1 MRVPILLYIKWNDSK
16 QFYEMKEYLDEL
28 LRLLR
33 YDSLY
38 PPQEI
43 ALSKGVMNGN
53 SILVTTPT
61 SSGKTLIGLMGMINI
76 LNKRKK
82 VVYLTPLKALATE
95 KFNEFNIIKNLS
107 YYNDR
112 KIKIAISTGDYDSS
126 GSELIDKD
134 IIILTNEKMDSILR
148 HDSNWINNV
157 GLFIIDEIHLLTER
171 ERGPTLEIILTKIKL
186 MPQKPQI
193 IGISATVSNSD
204 EVAEW
209 LTCESIQSNWR
220 PTELIEG
227 VYNYGK
233 VTMNNGTSYDI
244 DNIGIL
250 DNSTNAI
257 TSLAMDSITNG
268 GGQSLVFAE
277 TRKRTVSLAKKTSE
291 IVSKFLDKPSKQLA
305 QKTGVEILKEGD
317 DTELNRTLS
326 STVANGVGFHHAGL
340 GAKSRQIVEKA
351 FRNGIVK
358 ILFATPTLAAGV
370 NLPARRVIITSI
382 FRYDYEFGGN
392 VPMSVLQYKQICGR
406 AGRPA
411 YDKYGEAIIIAD
423 SRTNPEDLYN
433 HFVLGVPEPIVSQL
447 MDERALRVHVLG
459 ILASKPK
466 MLKSELLHFFEQTFL
481 SKYQGSQ
488 TIGFEIE
495 SLLTFLTNEK
505 LIIMRNDLLMPT
517 KFGKRVS
524 LLYID
529 PKTGIKFK
537 KNLDSY
543 KGNIYDINNFSAN
556 RYENNVINF
565 LYWICDCYDFYPK
578 LTLRQNETA
587 HFQRLFDKHKLDSY
601 GLSNYDYSLKS
612 LVILLEWLDESSEAN
627 LNEKIGVE
635 PGDLHRMVETTY
647 WLLYCL
653 YEIAKLVERKD
664 LLPEINILR
673 LRIKHGV
680 KSELIPLIQL
690 EGIGRIRA
698 RSLYRAGITDVAMI
712 EKISESKLGS
722 IPKIGVKLAK
732 KLKSQIKN

>member
-1 MRVPILLYIKWNDSK
+1 
-16 QFYEMKEYLDEL
+16 MKEYLDEL
-28 LRLLR
+28 LKSLK

-38 PPQEI
+38 PPQEL

-53 SILVTTPT
+53 NVLVTTPT

-76 LNKRKK
+76 LNKGKK

-95 KFNEFNIIKNLS
+95 KFNEFKVITDLSCFRNRRVNIG
-107 YYNDR
+107 
-112 KIKIAISTGDYDSS
+112 ISTGDYDSS
-126 GSELIDKD
+126 GSELVDKD
-134 IIILTNEKMDSILR
+134 VIILTNEKMDSILR
-148 HDSNWINNV
+148 HDSNWIYNV

-193 IGISATVSNSD
+193 IGISATISNSD

-209 LTCESIQSNWR
+209 LTCEPIQSNWR

-233 VTMNNGTSYDI
+233 VTMNDGTNYDI
-244 DNIGIL
+244 DNIGIS
-250 DNSTNAI
+250 DNSTSGI
-257 TSLAMDSITNG
+257 TSLAMDSITND

-291 IVSKFLDKPSKQLA
+291 IVAKILDKNSIKLA

-326 STVANGVGFHHAGL
+326 STVAKGVGFHHAGL

-382 FRYDYEFGGN
+382 FRYDYQYGGN

-459 ILASKPK
+459 VIASKPK
-466 MLKSELLHFFEQTFL
+466 MLKSELLYFFEQTFL
-481 SKYQGSQ
+481 SKYQGNQIIS
-488 TIGFEIE
+488 FEIE
-495 SLLTFLTNEK
+495 SLLTYLSDEK
-505 LIIMRNDLLMPT
+505 LIIMRNDLLIAT
-517 KFGKRVS
+517 KFGKRIS

-529 PKTGIKFK
+529 PKTGIQFK
-537 KNLDSY
+537 NNLDTYS
-543 KGNIYDINNFSAN
+543 GNKHNIHDINSNKH
-556 RYENNVINF
+556 ENNVINF

-578 LTLRQNETA
+578 LTLRQNETEY
-587 HFQRLFDKHKLDSY
+587 FQRLFQKHKLGSY
-601 GLSNYDYSLKS
+601 GLSNIDYTLKN
-612 LVILLEWLDESSEAN
+612 LVILLEWIDESSEAN

-653 YEIAKLVERKD
+653 YEIAKLIERKD

-673 LRIKHGV
+673 LRIRHGV

-722 IPKIGVKLAK
+722 IPKIGVKLAR

>member
-1 MRVPILLYIKWNDSK
+1 
-16 QFYEMKEYLDEL
+16 MKEYLDEL
-28 LRLLR
+28 LKSLK

-38 PPQEI
+38 PPQEL

-53 SILVTTPT
+53 NVLVTTPT

-76 LNKRKK
+76 LNKGKK

-95 KFNEFNIIKNLS
+95 KFNEFKVITDLSCFRNRRVNIG
-107 YYNDR
+107 
-112 KIKIAISTGDYDSS
+112 ISTGDYDSS
-126 GSELIDKD
+126 GSELVDKD
-134 IIILTNEKMDSILR
+134 VIILTNEKMDSILR
-148 HDSNWINNV
+148 HDPNWIYDV

-209 LTCESIQSNWR
+209 LTCEPIQSNWR

-233 VTMNNGTSYDI
+233 VTMNDGTNYDI
-244 DNIGIL
+244 DNIGIS
-250 DNSTNAI
+250 DNSTSGI
-257 TSLAMDSITNG
+257 TSLAMDSITND

-291 IVSKFLDKPSKQLA
+291 IVAKILDKNSIKLA

-326 STVANGVGFHHAGL
+326 STVAKGVGFHHAGL

-382 FRYDYEFGGN
+382 FRYDYQYGGN

-433 HFVLGVPEPIVSQL
+433 HFVLGVPEPIASQL

-459 ILASKPK
+459 VIASKPK
-466 MLKSELLHFFEQTFL
+466 MLKSELLYFFEQTFL
-481 SKYQGSQ
+481 SKYQGNQIIS
-488 TIGFEIE
+488 FEIE
-495 SLLTFLTNEK
+495 SLLTYLSDEK
-505 LIIMRNDLLMPT
+505 LIIMRNDLLIAT
-517 KFGKRVS
+517 KFGKRIS

-529 PKTGIKFK
+529 PKTGIQFK
-537 KNLDSY
+537 NNLDTYS
-543 KGNIYDINNFSAN
+543 GNKHNIHDINFNKH
-556 RYENNVINF
+556 ENNVIYF

-578 LTLRQNETA
+578 LTLRQNETEY
-587 HFQRLFDKHKLDSY
+587 FQRLFQKHNLGSY
-601 GLSNYDYSLKS
+601 GLSNIDYTLKN
-612 LVILLEWLDESSEAN
+612 LVILLEWIDESSEGN

-653 YEIAKLVERKD
+653 YEIAKLIERKD

-673 LRIKHGV
+673 LRIRHGV

-722 IPKIGVKLAK
+722 IPKIGVKLAR

>member
-1 MRVPILLYIKWNDSK
+1 
-16 QFYEMKEYLDEL
+16 MKEYLDEL
-28 LRLLR
+28 LKSLK

-38 PPQEI
+38 PPQEL
-43 ALSKGVMNGN
+43 ALSKGVTNGN
-53 SILVTTPT
+53 NVLVTTPT

-76 LNKRKK
+76 LNKGKK

-95 KFNEFNIIKNLS
+95 KFNEFKVITDLSCFRNRRVNIG
-107 YYNDR
+107 
-112 KIKIAISTGDYDSS
+112 ISTGDYDSS
-126 GSELIDKD
+126 GSELVDKD
-134 IIILTNEKMDSILR
+134 VIILTNEKMDSILR
-148 HDSNWINNV
+148 HDPNWIYDV

-204 EVAEW
+204 QVAEW
-209 LTCESIQSNWR
+209 LTCEPIQSNWR

-233 VTMNNGTSYDI
+233 VTMNDGTNYDI
-244 DNIGIL
+244 DNIGIT
-250 DNSTNAI
+250 DNTNSAI
-257 TSLAMDSITNG
+257 TSLAMDSITND

-291 IVSKFLDKPSKQLA
+291 IVAKFLDKTSIKLA

-326 STVANGVGFHHAGL
+326 STVAKGVGFHHAGL

-382 FRYDYEFGGN
+382 FRYDYQYGGN
-392 VPMSVLQYKQICGR
+392 VPMSILQYKQICGR

-459 ILASKPK
+459 VIASKPK
-466 MLKSELLHFFEQTFL
+466 MLKSELLYFFEQTFL
-481 SKYQGSQ
+481 SKYQGNQ
-488 TIGFEIE
+488 TIIFEIG
-495 SLLTFLTNEK
+495 SLLTYLRDEK
-505 LIIMRNDLLMPT
+505 LIIMRNDLLIAT
-517 KFGKRVS
+517 KFGKRIS

-529 PKTGIKFK
+529 PKTGIQFK
-537 KNLDSY
+537 NNLDSY
-543 KGNIYDINNFSAN
+543 DGNKYDINDINSN
-556 RYENNVINF
+556 KHENNNVINF

-578 LTLRQNETA
+578 LSLRQNETEY
-587 HFQRLFDKHKLDSY
+587 FQRLFEKHELGSF
-601 GLSNYDYSLKS
+601 GLSNYDYSLKN
-612 LVILLEWLDESSEAN
+612 LVILLEWIDESSEAN

-647 WLLYCL
+647 WLLHCL
-653 YEIAKLVERKD
+653 YEIAKLIERKD

-673 LRIKHGV
+673 IRIRHGV

>member
-1 MRVPILLYIKWNDSK
+1 
-16 QFYEMKEYLDEL
+16 MKEYLDEL
-28 LRLLR
+28 LKSLK

-38 PPQEI
+38 PPQEL

-53 SILVTTPT
+53 NVLVTTPT

-76 LNKRKK
+76 LNKGKK

-95 KFNEFNIIKNLS
+95 KFNEFKVITDLSCFRNRRVNIG
-107 YYNDR
+107 
-112 KIKIAISTGDYDSS
+112 ISTGDYDSS
-126 GSELIDKD
+126 GSELVDKD
-134 IIILTNEKMDSILR
+134 VIILTNEKMDSILR
-148 HDSNWINNV
+148 HDPNWIYDV

-193 IGISATVSNSD
+193 IGISATISNSD

-209 LTCESIQSNWR
+209 LTCEPIQSNWR

-233 VTMNNGTSYDI
+233 VTMNDGTNYDI
-244 DNIGIL
+244 DNIGIF
-250 DNSTNAI
+250 DNSTSGI
-257 TSLAMDSITNG
+257 TSLAMDSITND

-291 IVSKFLDKPSKQLA
+291 IVAKILDKNSIKLA

-326 STVANGVGFHHAGL
+326 STVAKGVGFHHAGL

-382 FRYDYEFGGN
+382 FRYDYQYGGN

-459 ILASKPK
+459 VIASKPK
-466 MLKSELLHFFEQTFL
+466 MLKSELLYFFEQTFL
-481 SKYQGSQ
+481 SKYQGNQIIS
-488 TIGFEIE
+488 FEIE
-495 SLLTFLTNEK
+495 SLLTYLSDEK
-505 LIIMRNDLLMPT
+505 LIIMRNDLLIAT
-517 KFGKRVS
+517 KFGKRIS

-529 PKTGIKFK
+529 PKTGIQFK
-537 KNLDSY
+537 NNLDTYS
-543 KGNIYDINNFSAN
+543 GNKHNIHDINSNKH
-556 RYENNVINF
+556 ENTVINF

-578 LTLRQNETA
+578 LTLRQNETEY
-587 HFQRLFDKHKLDSY
+587 FQRLFQKHKLGSY
-601 GLSNYDYSLKS
+601 GLSNIDYTLKN
-612 LVILLEWLDESSEAN
+612 LVILLEWIDESSEAN

-653 YEIAKLVERKD
+653 YEIAKLIERKD

-673 LRIKHGV
+673 LRIRHGV

-722 IPKIGVKLAK
+722 IPKIGVKLAR

>member
-1 MRVPILLYIKWNDSK
+1 
-16 QFYEMKEYLDEL
+16 MKEYLDEL
-28 LRLLR
+28 LKSLK

-38 PPQEI
+38 PPQEL

-53 SILVTTPT
+53 NVLVTTPT

-76 LNKRKK
+76 LNMGKK

-95 KFNEFNIIKNLS
+95 KFNEFKIITDLSCFRNRRVNIG
-107 YYNDR
+107 
-112 KIKIAISTGDYDSS
+112 ISTGDYDSS
-126 GSELIDKD
+126 GSELVNKD
-134 IIILTNEKMDSILR
+134 VIILTNEKMDSILR
-148 HDSNWINNV
+148 HDSNWIYDV

-209 LTCESIQSNWR
+209 LTCEPIQSNWR

-233 VTMNNGTSYDI
+233 VTMNDGTNYDI
-244 DNIGIL
+244 DNIGIS
-250 DNSTNAI
+250 DNTTSAI
-257 TSLAMDSITNG
+257 TSLAMDSITND

-291 IVSKFLDKPSKQLA
+291 IVAKFLDKTSIKLA

-317 DTELNRTLS
+317 DTELTRTLS
-326 STVANGVGFHHAGL
+326 STVAKGVGFHHAGL

-382 FRYDYEFGGN
+382 FRYDYQYGGN

-459 ILASKPK
+459 VIASKPK
-466 MLKSELLHFFEQTFL
+466 MLKSELLYFFEQTFL
-481 SKYQGSQ
+481 SKYQENQ
-488 TIGFEIE
+488 TISFEIE
-495 SLLTFLTNEK
+495 SLLTYLRDEK
-505 LIIMRNDLLMPT
+505 LIIMRNDLLIAT
-517 KFGKRVS
+517 KFGKRIS

-529 PKTGIKFK
+529 PKTGIQFK
-537 KNLDSY
+537 NNLDSY
-543 KGNIYDINNFSAN
+543 DGNKYDINDINSN
-556 RYENNVINF
+556 KHENNNVINF

-578 LTLRQNETA
+578 LSLRQNETEY
-587 HFQRLFDKHKLDSY
+587 FQRLFEKHKLGSY
-601 GLSNYDYSLKS
+601 GLSNYDYSLKN
-612 LVILLEWLDESSEAN
+612 LVILLEWIDESSEAN

-647 WLLYCL
+647 WLLHCL
-653 YEIAKLVERKD
+653 YEIAKLIERKD

-673 LRIKHGV
+673 IRIRHGV

>member
-1 MRVPILLYIKWNDSK
+1 
-16 QFYEMKEYLDEL
+16 MKEYLDEL
-28 LRLLR
+28 LKSLK

-38 PPQEI
+38 PPQEL

-53 SILVTTPT
+53 NVLVTTPT

-76 LNKRKK
+76 LNKGKK

-95 KFNEFNIIKNLS
+95 KFNEFKVITDLSCFRNRRVNIG
-107 YYNDR
+107 
-112 KIKIAISTGDYDSS
+112 ISTGDYDSS
-126 GSELIDKD
+126 GSELVDKD
-134 IIILTNEKMDSILR
+134 VIILTNEKMDSILR
-148 HDSNWINNV
+148 HDPNWIYDV

-209 LTCESIQSNWR
+209 LTCEPIQSNWR

-233 VTMNNGTSYDI
+233 VTMNDGTNYDI
-244 DNIGIL
+244 DNIGIS
-250 DNSTNAI
+250 DNSTSAI
-257 TSLAMDSITNG
+257 TSLAMDSITND

-291 IVSKFLDKPSKQLA
+291 IVAKFLDKTSIKLA

-326 STVANGVGFHHAGL
+326 STVAKGVGFHHAGL

-382 FRYDYEFGGN
+382 FRYDYQYGGN

-459 ILASKPK
+459 VIASNPK
-466 MLKSELLHFFEQTFL
+466 MLKSELLYFFEQTFL
-481 SKYQGSQ
+481 TKYQGNQIIS
-488 TIGFEIE
+488 FEIE
-495 SLLTFLTNEK
+495 SLLTYLRDEK
-505 LIIMRNDLLMPT
+505 LIIMRNDLLFAT
-517 KFGKRVS
+517 KFGKRIS

-529 PKTGIKFK
+529 PKTGIQFK
-537 KNLDSY
+537 NNLDTYS
-543 KGNIYDINNFSAN
+543 GNKHNIHDINSNKH
-556 RYENNVINF
+556 ENNVINF

-578 LTLRQNETA
+578 LTLRQNETEY
-587 HFQRLFDKHKLDSY
+587 FQRLFQKHKLGSY
-601 GLSNYDYSLKS
+601 GLSNIDYTLKN
-612 LVILLEWLDESSEAN
+612 LVILLEWIDESSEAN

-653 YEIAKLVERKD
+653 YEIAKLIERKD

-673 LRIKHGV
+673 LRIRHGV

-722 IPKIGVKLAK
+722 IPKIGVKLAR

>member
-1 MRVPILLYIKWNDSK
+1 
-16 QFYEMKEYLDEL
+16 MKEYLDEL
-28 LRLLR
+28 LKSLK

-38 PPQEI
+38 PPQEL

-53 SILVTTPT
+53 NVLVTTPT

-76 LNKRKK
+76 LNKGKK

-95 KFNEFNIIKNLS
+95 KFNEFKVITDLSCFRNRRVNIG
-107 YYNDR
+107 
-112 KIKIAISTGDYDSS
+112 ISTGDYDSS
-126 GSELIDKD
+126 GSELVDKD
-134 IIILTNEKMDSILR
+134 VIILTNEKMDSILR
-148 HDSNWINNV
+148 HDPNWIYDV

-204 EVAEW
+204 QVAEW
-209 LTCESIQSNWR
+209 LTCEPIQSNWR

-233 VTMNNGTSYDI
+233 VTMNDGTNYDI
-244 DNIGIL
+244 DNIGIS
-250 DNSTNAI
+250 DNSTSGI
-257 TSLAMDSITNG
+257 TSLAMDSITND

-291 IVSKFLDKPSKQLA
+291 IVAKFLDKTSIKLA

-326 STVANGVGFHHAGL
+326 STVAKGVGFHHAGL

-382 FRYDYEFGGN
+382 FRYDYQYGGN
-392 VPMSVLQYKQICGR
+392 VPMSILQYKQICGR

-459 ILASKPK
+459 VIASKPK
-466 MLKSELLHFFEQTFL
+466 MLKSELLYFFEQTFL
-481 SKYQGSQ
+481 SKYQGNQ
-488 TIGFEIE
+488 TIIFEIG
-495 SLLTFLTNEK
+495 SLLTYLRDEK
-505 LIIMRNDLLMPT
+505 LIIMRNDLLIAT
-517 KFGKRVS
+517 KFGKRIS

-529 PKTGIKFK
+529 PKTGIQFK
-537 KNLDSY
+537 NNLDSY
-543 KGNIYDINNFSAN
+543 DGNKYDINDINSN
-556 RYENNVINF
+556 KHENNNVINF

-578 LTLRQNETA
+578 LSLRQNETEY
-587 HFQRLFDKHKLDSY
+587 FQRLFEKHKLGSF
-601 GLSNYDYSLKS
+601 GLSNYDYSLKN
-612 LVILLEWLDESSEAN
+612 LVILLEWIDESTEAN

-647 WLLYCL
+647 WLLHCL
-653 YEIAKLVERKD
+653 YEIAKLIERKD

-673 LRIKHGV
+673 IRIRHGV

-722 IPKIGVKLAK
+722 IPKIGVKLAR

>member
-1 MRVPILLYIKWNDSK
+1 
-16 QFYEMKEYLDEL
+16 MKEYLDEL
-28 LRLLR
+28 LKSLK

-38 PPQEI
+38 PPQEL

-53 SILVTTPT
+53 NVLVTTPT

-76 LNKRKK
+76 LNKGKK

-95 KFNEFNIIKNLS
+95 KFNEFKVITDLSCFRNRRVNIG
-107 YYNDR
+107 
-112 KIKIAISTGDYDSS
+112 ISTGDYDSS
-126 GSELIDKD
+126 GSELVDKD
-134 IIILTNEKMDSILR
+134 VIILTNEKMDSILR
-148 HDSNWINNV
+148 HDSNWIYNV

-209 LTCESIQSNWR
+209 LTCEPIQSNWR

-233 VTMNNGTSYDI
+233 VTMNDGTNYHI
-244 DNIGIL
+244 DNIGIS
-250 DNSTNAI
+250 DNTTSAI
-257 TSLAMDSITNG
+257 TSLAMDSITND

-291 IVSKFLDKPSKQLA
+291 IVAKFLDKTSIKLA

-317 DTELNRTLS
+317 DTELTRTLS
-326 STVANGVGFHHAGL
+326 STVAKGVGFHHAGL

-382 FRYDYEFGGN
+382 FRYDYQYGGN

-459 ILASKPK
+459 VIASKPK
-466 MLKSELLHFFEQTFL
+466 MLKSELLYFFEQTFL
-481 SKYQGSQ
+481 SKYQGNQ
-488 TIGFEIE
+488 TISFEIE
-495 SLLTFLTNEK
+495 SLLTYLRDEK
-505 LIIMRNDLLMPT
+505 LIIMRNDLLIAT
-517 KFGKRVS
+517 KFGKRIS

-529 PKTGIKFK
+529 PKTGIQFK
-537 KNLDSY
+537 NNLDSY
-543 KGNIYDINNFSAN
+543 DGNKYDINDINSN
-556 RYENNVINF
+556 KHENNNVINF

-578 LTLRQNETA
+578 LSLRQNETEY
-587 HFQRLFDKHKLDSY
+587 FQRLFEKHKLGSY
-601 GLSNYDYSLKS
+601 GLSNYDYSLKN
-612 LVILLEWLDESSEAN
+612 LVILLEWIDESSEAN

-647 WLLYCL
+647 WLLHCL
-653 YEIAKLVERKD
+653 YEIAKLIERKD

-673 LRIKHGV
+673 IRIRHGV

>member
-1 MRVPILLYIKWNDSK
+1 
-16 QFYEMKEYLDEL
+16 MKEYLNEL
-28 LRLLR
+28 LESLQ
-33 YDSLY
+33 YESLY
-38 PPQEI
+38 PPQEL

-53 SILVTTPT
+53 NVLVTTPT

-76 LNKRKK
+76 LKKGKK
-82 VVYLTPLKALATE
+82 VVYLTPLKALASE
-95 KFNEFNIIKNLS
+95 KFNEFKVIANLS
-107 YYNDR
+107 CFRNR
-112 KIKIAISTGDYDSS
+112 KINIGISTGDYDST
-126 GSELIDKD
+126 GSELVNKD
-134 IIILTNEKMDSILR
+134 VIILTNEKMDSILR
-148 HDSNWINNV
+148 HDSNWIYDV

-209 LTCESIQSNWR
+209 LTCEPIKSNWR

-233 VTMNNGTSYDI
+233 VTMNDGTNYDI
-244 DNIGIL
+244 DNIGIS
-250 DNSTNAI
+250 DNSTTGI
-257 TSLAMDSITNG
+257 TSLAMDSITKD

-291 IVSKFLDKPSKQLA
+291 IVAKNLDKTSIKLA

-317 DTELNRTLS
+317 DTELDRTLS
-326 STVANGVGFHHAGL
+326 STVSKGVGFHHAGL
-340 GAKSRQIVEKA
+340 GTKSRQIVEKA

-370 NLPARRVIITSI
+370 NLPARRVIISSI
-382 FRYDYEFGGN
+382 FRYDYQYGGN

-423 SRTNPEDLYN
+423 SRTNPQDLYN
-433 HFVLGVPEPIVSQL
+433 HYVLGVPEPIVSQL

-459 ILASKPK
+459 VIASKPK
-466 MLKSELLHFFEQTFL
+466 MLKSELLYFFEQTFL
-481 SKYQGSQ
+481 SKYQGNQ
-488 TIGFEIE
+488 TISFEIE
-495 SLLTFLTNEK
+495 SLLTYLGDEK
-505 LIIMRNDLLMPT
+505 LIIIRNDLLIAT
-517 KFGKRVS
+517 KFGKRIS

-529 PKTGIKFK
+529 PKTGIQFK
-537 KNLDSY
+537 NNLDTY
-543 KGNIYDINNFSAN
+543 NGNKYNISNINTKVHES
-556 RYENNVINF
+556 NVINF

-578 LTLRQNETA
+578 LMLRQNETEY
-587 HFQRLFDKHKLDSY
+587 FQRLFEKHRLGSY
-601 GLSNYDYSLKS
+601 GLSSYDYTLKN
-612 LVILLEWLDESSEAN
+612 LVILLEWIDESSEAN

-653 YEIAKLVERKD
+653 YEIAKLIERKD
-664 LLPEINILR
+664 LLLEINILR
-673 LRIKHGV
+673 LRIRHGV

-690 EGIGRIRA
+690 QGIGRIRA
-698 RSLYRAGITDVAMI
+698 RSLYKAGITEVAMI
-712 EKISESKLGS
+712 ENISESKLGS
-722 IPKIGVKLAK
+722 IPKIGVKLAR

>member
-1 MRVPILLYIKWNDSK
+1 MEKYLQDLLK
-16 QFYEMKEYLDEL
+16 L
-28 LRLLR
+28 LK

-38 PPQEI
+38 PPQEL

-53 SILVTTPT
+53 NVLVTTPT

-76 LNKRKK
+76 LNKGKK

-95 KFNEFNIIKNLS
+95 KFNEFKVITDLS
-107 YYNDR
+107 CFRNR
-112 KIKIAISTGDYDSS
+112 RVKIGISTGDYDSS
-126 GSELIDKD
+126 GSELVDKD
-134 IIILTNEKMDSILR
+134 VIILTNEKMDSISR
-148 HDSNWINNV
+148 HDPNWIYNV

-209 LTCESIQSNWR
+209 LTCEPIQSNWR

-233 VTMNNGTSYDI
+233 VTMNDGTNYDI
-244 DNIGIL
+244 DNIGIS
-250 DNSTNAI
+250 DNSTSAI
-257 TSLAMDSITNG
+257 TSLAMDSITND

-291 IVSKFLDKPSKQLA
+291 IVAKFLDKTSLKLA

-326 STVANGVGFHHAGL
+326 STVAKGVGFHHAGL

-382 FRYDYEFGGN
+382 FRYDYQYGGN

-459 ILASKPK
+459 VIASKPK
-466 MLKSELLHFFEQTFL
+466 MLLKSELLYFFEQTFL
-481 SKYQGSQ
+481 SKYQGNQ
-488 TIGFEIE
+488 TISFEIE
-495 SLLTFLTNEK
+495 SLLTYLSDEK
-505 LIIMRNDLLMPT
+505 LIIMRNDLLIAT
-517 KFGKRVS
+517 KFGKRIS

-529 PKTGIKFK
+529 PKTGIQFK

-543 KGNIYDINNFSAN
+543 NGNKYDINDISSNKL
-556 RYENNVINF
+556 ENNVINF

-578 LTLRQNETA
+578 LTLRQNETEY
-587 HFQRLFDKHKLDSY
+587 FQRLFEKHKLGSY
-601 GLSNYDYSLKS
+601 GLSNYDYSLKN
-612 LVILLEWLDESSEAN
+612 LVILLEWIDELSEAN

-653 YEIAKLVERKD
+653 YEIAKLIERKD

-673 LRIKHGV
+673 LRIRHGV
-680 KSELIPLIQL
+680 KLELIPLIQL

-722 IPKIGVKLAK
+722 IPKIGVKLAR
-732 KLKSQIKN
+732 KLKSQIKS

>member
-1 MRVPILLYIKWNDSK
+1 
-16 QFYEMKEYLDEL
+16 MKEYLDEL
-28 LRLLR
+28 LKSLK

-38 PPQEI
+38 PPQEL

-53 SILVTTPT
+53 NVLVTTPT

-76 LNKRKK
+76 LNKGKK

-95 KFNEFNIIKNLS
+95 KFNEFKVITDLSCFRNRRVNIG
-107 YYNDR
+107 
-112 KIKIAISTGDYDSS
+112 ISTGDYDSS
-126 GSELIDKD
+126 GSELVDKD
-134 IIILTNEKMDSILR
+134 VIILTNEKMDSILR
-148 HDSNWINNV
+148 HDPNWIYDV

-204 EVAEW
+204 QVAEW
-209 LTCESIQSNWR
+209 LTCEPIQSNWR

-233 VTMNNGTSYDI
+233 VTMNDGTNYDI
-244 DNIGIL
+244 DNIGIS
-250 DNSTNAI
+250 DNSTSGI
-257 TSLAMDSITNG
+257 TSLAMDSITND

-291 IVSKFLDKPSKQLA
+291 IVAKILDKNSIKLA

-326 STVANGVGFHHAGL
+326 STVAKGVGFHHAGL

-382 FRYDYEFGGN
+382 FRYDYQYGGN
-392 VPMSVLQYKQICGR
+392 VPMSILQYKQICGR

-459 ILASKPK
+459 VIASKPK
-466 MLKSELLHFFEQTFL
+466 MFKSELLYFFEQTFL
-481 SKYQGSQ
+481 SKYQGNQIIS
-488 TIGFEIE
+488 FEVE
-495 SLLTFLTNEK
+495 SLLTYLSDEK
-505 LIIMRNDLLMPT
+505 LIIMRNDLLIAT
-517 KFGKRVS
+517 KFGKRIS

-529 PKTGIKFK
+529 PKTGIQFK
-537 KNLDSY
+537 NNLDTYS
-543 KGNIYDINNFSAN
+543 GNKHNIHDINSNKH
-556 RYENNVINF
+556 ENNVINF

-578 LTLRQNETA
+578 LTLRQNETEY
-587 HFQRLFDKHKLDSY
+587 FQRLFQKHKLGSY
-601 GLSNYDYSLKS
+601 GLSNIDYTLKN
-612 LVILLEWLDESSEAN
+612 LVILLEWIDESSEAN

-653 YEIAKLVERKD
+653 YEIAKLIERKD

-673 LRIKHGV
+673 LRIRHGV

-722 IPKIGVKLAK
+722 IPKIGVKLAR

>member
-1 MRVPILLYIKWNDSK
+1 
-16 QFYEMKEYLDEL
+16 MKEYLDEL
-28 LRLLR
+28 LKSLK

-38 PPQEI
+38 PPQEL

-53 SILVTTPT
+53 NVLVTTPT

-76 LNKRKK
+76 LNKGKK

-95 KFNEFNIIKNLS
+95 KFNEFKVITDLSCFRNRRVNIG
-107 YYNDR
+107 
-112 KIKIAISTGDYDSS
+112 ISTGDYDSS
-126 GSELIDKD
+126 GSELVDKD
-134 IIILTNEKMDSILR
+134 VIILTNEKMDSILR
-148 HDSNWINNV
+148 HDPNWIYDV

-209 LTCESIQSNWR
+209 LTCEPIQSNWR

-233 VTMNNGTSYDI
+233 VTMNDGMNYDI
-244 DNIGIL
+244 ENIGIS
-250 DNSTNAI
+250 DNSNSGI
-257 TSLAMDSITNG
+257 TSLAMDSITND

-291 IVSKFLDKPSKQLA
+291 IVAKILDKNSIKLA

-326 STVANGVGFHHAGL
+326 STVAKGVGFHHAGL

-382 FRYDYEFGGN
+382 FRYDYQYGGN

-459 ILASKPK
+459 VIASKPK
-466 MLKSELLHFFEQTFL
+466 MFKSELLYFFEQTFL
-481 SKYQGSQ
+481 SKYQGNQIIS
-488 TIGFEIE
+488 FEIE
-495 SLLTFLTNEK
+495 SLLTYLSDEK
-505 LIIMRNDLLMPT
+505 LIILRNDLLIAT
-517 KFGKRVS
+517 KFGKRIS

-529 PKTGIKFK
+529 PKTGIQFK
-537 KNLDSY
+537 NNLDTYS
-543 KGNIYDINNFSAN
+543 GNKHNIHDINSNKH
-556 RYENNVINF
+556 ENNVINF

-578 LTLRQNETA
+578 LTLRQNETEY
-587 HFQRLFDKHKLDSY
+587 FQRLFQKHKLGSY
-601 GLSNYDYSLKS
+601 GLSNIDYTLKN
-612 LVILLEWLDESSEAN
+612 LVILLEWIDESSEAN

-653 YEIAKLVERKD
+653 YEIAKLIERKD

-673 LRIKHGV
+673 LRIRHGV

-722 IPKIGVKLAK
+722 IPKIGVKLAR

>member
-1 MRVPILLYIKWNDSK
+1 
-16 QFYEMKEYLDEL
+16 MKEYLDEL
-28 LRLLR
+28 LKSLK

-38 PPQEI
+38 PPQEL

-53 SILVTTPT
+53 NVLVTTPT

-76 LNKRKK
+76 LNKGKK

-95 KFNEFNIIKNLS
+95 KFNEFKVITDLSCFRNRRVNIG
-107 YYNDR
+107 
-112 KIKIAISTGDYDSS
+112 ISTGDYDSS
-126 GSELIDKD
+126 GSELVDKD
-134 IIILTNEKMDSILR
+134 VIILTNEKMDSILR
-148 HDSNWINNV
+148 HDPNWIYDV

-204 EVAEW
+204 QVAEW
-209 LTCESIQSNWR
+209 LTCEPIQSNWR

-233 VTMNNGTSYDI
+233 VTMNDGTNYDI
-244 DNIGIL
+244 DNIGIF
-250 DNSTNAI
+250 DNSTSGI
-257 TSLAMDSITNG
+257 TSLAMDSITND

-291 IVSKFLDKPSKQLA
+291 IVAKILDKNSIKLA

-326 STVANGVGFHHAGL
+326 STVAKGVGFHHAGL

-382 FRYDYEFGGN
+382 FRYDYQYGGN

-459 ILASKPK
+459 VIASKPK
-466 MLKSELLHFFEQTFL
+466 MLKSELLYFFEQTFL
-481 SKYQGSQ
+481 SKYQGNQIIS
-488 TIGFEIE
+488 FEIE
-495 SLLTFLTNEK
+495 SLLTYLSDEK
-505 LIIMRNDLLMPT
+505 LIIMRNDLLIAT
-517 KFGKRVS
+517 KFGKRIS

-529 PKTGIKFK
+529 PKTGIQFK
-537 KNLDSY
+537 NNLDTYS
-543 KGNIYDINNFSAN
+543 GNKHNIHDINFNKH
-556 RYENNVINF
+556 ENNVINF

-578 LTLRQNETA
+578 LTLRQNETEY
-587 HFQRLFDKHKLDSY
+587 FQRLFQKHKLGSY
-601 GLSNYDYSLKS
+601 GLSNIDYTLKN
-612 LVILLEWLDESSEAN
+612 LVILLEWIDESSEAN

-653 YEIAKLVERKD
+653 YEIAKLIERKD
-664 LLPEINILR
+664 LLPEINKLR
-673 LRIKHGV
+673 LRIRHGV

-698 RSLYRAGITDVAMI
+698 RSLYRAGITDVVMI

-722 IPKIGVKLAK
+722 IPKIGVKLAR

>member
-1 MRVPILLYIKWNDSK
+1 
-16 QFYEMKEYLDEL
+16 MKEYLDEL
-28 LRLLR
+28 LKSLK

-38 PPQEI
+38 PPQEL

-53 SILVTTPT
+53 NVLVTTPT

-76 LNKRKK
+76 LNKGKK

-95 KFNEFNIIKNLS
+95 KYNEFKVITDLS
-107 YYNDR
+107 CFRNR
-112 KIKIAISTGDYDSS
+112 RVKIGISTGDYDSS
-126 GSELIDKD
+126 GSELVDKD
-134 IIILTNEKMDSILR
+134 VIILTNEKMDSILR
-148 HDSNWINNV
+148 HDPNWIYNV

-209 LTCESIQSNWR
+209 LTCEPIQSNWR

-233 VTMNNGTSYDI
+233 VTMNDGTNYDI
-244 DNIGIL
+244 DNIGIS
-250 DNSTNAI
+250 DNSTSAI
-257 TSLAMDSITNG
+257 TSLAMDSITND

-291 IVSKFLDKPSKQLA
+291 IVAKFLDKTSIMLD

-326 STVANGVGFHHAGL
+326 STVAKGVGFHHAGL

-382 FRYDYEFGGN
+382 FRYDYQYGGN

-459 ILASKPK
+459 VIASKPK
-466 MLKSELLHFFEQTFL
+466 MLKSELLYFFEQTFL
-481 SKYQGSQ
+481 SKYQGNQ
-488 TIGFEIE
+488 TISFEIE
-495 SLLTFLTNEK
+495 SLLTYLRDEK
-505 LIIMRNDLLMPT
+505 LIIMRNDLLIAT
-517 KFGKRVS
+517 KFGKRIS

-529 PKTGIKFK
+529 PKTGIQFK
-537 KNLDSY
+537 KHLDSY
-543 KGNIYDINNFSAN
+543 DGNKYDINDISSNKH
-556 RYENNVINF
+556 ENNVTNF

-578 LTLRQNETA
+578 LTLRQNETEY
-587 HFQRLFDKHKLDSY
+587 FQRLFEKHKLGSY
-601 GLSNYDYSLKS
+601 GLSNYDYSLKN
-612 LVILLEWLDESSEAN
+612 LVILLEWIDESSEAN

-653 YEIAKLVERKD
+653 YEIAKLIERKD

-673 LRIKHGV
+673 LRIRHGV

-722 IPKIGVKLAK
+722 IPKIGVKLAR
-732 KLKSQIKN
+732 KLKSQIKS